1 MTWSRSWNR
10 PLSQTRGDP
19 LREKTGIRPSLH
31 PMTINAIAEA
41 LKLRA
46 TGNATLTVTDKVAP
60 LQVALEAGRIAAE
73 AIQKRQ
79 ATSRD
84 DGMVLL
90 PEEQQTV
97 AGRVLGVIMRFEQ
110 LEDLLNQKCQSAS
123 WIAKYNEWN
132 SFGILSD
139 ERDSLITQ
147 VHDRIKRDPLFTL
160 NRAEC
165 LLALYLKSVEA
176 PELALKNATVQDNSQ
191 VDFLDAD
198 RAEVLL
204 SSLQ

>member
-1 MTWSRSWNR
+1 
-10 PLSQTRGDP
+10 
-19 LREKTGIRPSLH
+19 
-31 PMTINAIAEA
+31 MTINAIAEA

-46 TGNATLTVTDKVAP
+46 TGNATLTVTNEITP

-97 AGRVLGVIMRFEQ
+97 AGRVLGVIMRLEQ
-110 LEDLLNQKCQSAS
+110 LEHLLNQKCQSAS
-123 WIAKYNEWN
+123 WIDKYNEWN
-132 SFGILSD
+132 NFGVLLD
-139 ERDSLITQ
+139 EGESPITQ
-147 VHDRIKRDPLFTL
+147 VHERITRDPLFTL

-165 LLALYLKSVEA
+165 LLALYLNSVEA
-176 PELALKNATVQDNSQ
+176 PELALKNATVVDNSQ

-204 SSLQ
+204 SLLQ